1 MAKHKNMGSMFDIDA
16 LTATTEKPEKAA
28 HFSLDKGIDNLA
40 GALCDPIIVHG
51 CAWATREMIP
61 EWLRNRITLDRMI
74 ELMLA
79 NNEERDPIGT
89 NSEALAYLIPAS
101 MEAPMG
107 HDWTQI
113 YLYLATRVID
123 GEKDK
128 VVPEDI
134 RVEKLDR
141 NQEED
146 LLRLKRWIYE
156 TELKHRAGQRQEI
169 KREIKEDKKR
179 EKEKVEAKD
188 RDAKP
193 SLFDF

>member
-1 MAKHKNMGSMFDIDA
+1 MKPMLDLDA
-16 LTATTEKPEKAA
+16 LSAEKTEKVSR
-28 HFSLDKGIDNLA
+28 FSLDKSIDNMV
-40 GALCDPIIVHG
+40 GSLCDPIIVHPG
-51 CAWATREMIP
+51 GWATPDMIP

-74 ELMLA
+74 ELMVA
-79 NNEERDPIGT
+79 HKEGRDPIGT
-89 NSEALAYLIPAS
+89 DSEALAYMIPAS
-101 MEAPMG
+101 MEAPLG

-113 YLYLATRVID
+113 YLHLATLVRD
-123 GEKDK
+123 REKDK

-156 TELKHRAGQRQEI
+156 TKLKHRAGRRQEI

-179 EKEKVEAKD
+179 EKEKAEAKD